1 MSSIDMSR
9 EELEAYAPDSYAPV
23 DLDDYW
29 AGTIRAALEQPLGV
43 ELEPYPLELAGVRC
57 SSVRFEGFGG
67 GSIAAWYLRPVGGGA
82 VPGVAVYHGYG
93 GRAPRPLEL
102 YPLAAQG
109 VAVLAMDCR
118 AQDGESSDR
127 VGRDA
132 GHFAGWMTDGVRD
145 PEQYYYRYV
154 YADAVRALEV
164 LCSQPGVDGSR
175 VAVTGISQGGG
186 LSLAAAAL
194 SDRPCF
200 VWSDIPFLCDIRR
213 GVEVAPR
220 GPYVEVSDFLRR
232 WPGLE
237 EQTWSTIAY
246 VDLLNLADRVT
257 CPTVVTVGLWDDIC
271 PPSTIYGTFRR
282 LGSTDKQL
290 KVQPFHR
297 HELSYEIGEERLVA
311 LLDALGAQR
320 AS

>member
-1 MSSIDMSR
+1 MPSIDMSR
-9 EELEAYAPDSYAPV
+9 GDLEAYAPDTYAPA

-29 AGTIRAALEQPLGV
+29 AETIRGALDQPLGV
-43 ELEPYPLELAGVRC
+43 VVERYPLELAGVAC
-57 SSVRFEGFGG
+57 SSVRFDGFAG
-67 GSIAAWYLRPVGGGA
+67 GSIAAWYLRPVGDGPF
-82 VPGVAVYHGYG
+82 PGVAVYHGYG

-109 VAVLAMDCR
+109 MAVLAMDCR
-118 AQDGESSDR
+118 SQDGESSDR

-132 GHFAGWMTDGVRD
+132 GHVAGWMTDGVRD
-145 PEQYYYRYV
+145 PHQYYYRYV

-164 LCSQPGVDGSR
+164 LCAQPEVDETR

-194 SDRPCF
+194 SERPRF
-200 VWSDIPFLCDIRR
+200 VWSDVPFLCDIRR
-213 GVEVAPR
+213 GVAIAPR
-220 GPYVEVSDFLRR
+220 GPYVEISDFLRR

-257 CPTVVTVGLWDDIC
+257 CPTVVTVGLWDDVC
-271 PPSTIYGTFRR
+271 PPSTIYGTYRR
-282 LGSTDKQL
+282 LATEAKQL

-311 LLDALGAQR
+311 LVEALGV
-320 AS
+320 